1 MGVLRL
7 MDIKQKSQI
16 SNGPSRTIRDRA
28 NHRPPVR
35 SRFVGGVK
43 TFLPFAIAGLIVLS
57 ACGGSNVS
65 QSQST
70 GTLAGNWQFTI
81 TAPSDNSFQGGMQ
94 GGFLLQSKG
103 SVTGGVTYSLSL
115 PPQQQGGSST
125 LCSSGSAPVTG
136 TIDGQNVTLTVVA
149 GVQTFTLTG
158 TLSASGTTMAGTYA
172 STDGNG
178 CGTAQTGLQ
187 WTATSVPPLT
197 GAIQGNFHS
206 SLNPALRNQD
216 FPVTGTLTQGDNI
229 GASNATVTGTLN
241 FAGYPCLTTASVNG
255 QISGSSVI
263 LQIIATNGL
272 NVGQIGAAPGLSN
285 PAPVAFESA
294 AGGGGS
300 ILHGANA
307 YGVTTKSCPG
317 GTLAGDIGNVCIALG
332 NSTSC
337 TQPILLSPAS
347 LVFPAQAVGSP
358 PTTQTITLTNTD
370 PSNATLSGLSL
381 SFNPQSGATS
391 LFGPSDFNGVPNF
404 TSQDNCASS
413 AGSPFSL
420 APQQSCTITISFSP
434 QQSCPWLPSLAF
446 GGEPPSACPFP
457 LAATLTVNSPTSA
470 DSNTAF
476 AVPISGLGVSALVPS
491 TAELDFGS
499 EALNETSAP
508 QILSF
513 TNQGTTPVQ
522 ILPSLNNP
530 CVNPAVGVLTLP
542 RPLTTGEVGGVQVD
556 TAAITPNGSTINYSC
571 DSDLTSKLPNFQIS
585 ADNCSGTLLAPLAS
599 CTLAVAFA
607 PQPST
612 PLTPPL
618 DYFLELNTLQCTA
631 TTTSKC
637 EIDAGRF
644 PVELTANLPSPL
656 RMTPGAGLDF
666 GFQAKGTSSA
676 PLTITLFNDP
686 NDPKAA
692 TVNFT
697 GNIVKGDY
705 TETDDCGSSLAP
717 GGTCTLTV
725 TFRPV
730 IVGFDPGTITM
741 TYTVGQTQ
749 TVHLRGTGK

>member
-1 MGVLRL
+1 ME
-7 MDIKQKSQI
+7 KSQVRDG
-16 SNGPSRTIRDRA
+16 SSRMIRDRA
-28 NHRPPVR
+28 NQQP
-35 SRFVGGVK
+35 SAWFRFGADVK
-43 TFLPFAIAGLIVLS
+43 VFLPLALAGLIVLS
-57 ACGGSNVS
+57 GCGGSNS
-65 QSQST
+65 GQSQST
-70 GTLAGNWQFTI
+70 GSIAGNWQFAMTP
-81 TAPSDNSFQGGMQ
+81 PSNNSFQGGIQ

-103 SVTGGVTYSLSL
+103 SVTGGVTYSVAL
-115 PPQQQGGSST
+115 PPQQGGAAT
-125 LCSSGSAPVTG
+125 VCSSGSAQVTG
-136 TIDGQNVTLTVVA
+136 TIDSQNVTLTVAA

-158 TLSASGTTMAGTYA
+158 SLSASGTTMGGTYA

-187 WTATSVPPLT
+187 WTATSVPPMT
-197 GAIQGNFHS
+197 GAFQGNFHS

-216 FPVTGTLTQGDNI
+216 FPVNGMLTQGDNI

-241 FAGYPCLTTASVNG
+241 FNGYPCLTTVSVNG
-255 QISGSSVI
+255 QISGNSVI
-263 LQIIATNGL
+263 LQMIATSGL

-285 PAPVAFESA
+285 PAPVLFETA
-294 AGGGGS
+294 AGGSGS
-300 ILHGANA
+300 VLHGANA

-317 GTLAGDIGNVCIALG
+317 GTLAGDIGNVCIDLG
-332 NSTSC
+332 NSKSC

-347 LVFPAQAVGSP
+347 LVFPAQAVGSV

-370 PSNATLSGLSL
+370 LSNTTLSGLSL
-381 SFNPQSGATS
+381 SFNPQAGATS
-391 LFGPSDFNGVPNF
+391 LFGPSDFNGLPNF
-404 TSQDNCASS
+404 SSQDNCSSS

-434 QQSCPWLPSLAF
+434 QQSCPWLPSTAL

-470 DSNTAF
+470 DGNTAF
-476 AVPISGLGVSALVPS
+476 AVPINGLGLSALVPS
-491 TAELDFGS
+491 TPELDFGS
-499 EALNETSAP
+499 EALNEISAP
-508 QILSF
+508 QVLSF
-513 TNQGTTPVQ
+513 TNQGTTSVQ
-522 ILPSLNNP
+522 ILPSLNSP

-571 DSDLTSKLPNFQIS
+571 DSDLTSQLPNFQIS

-612 PLTPPL
+612 PMTPPL

-631 TTTSKC
+631 TTTSNC

-666 GFQAKGTSSA
+666 GLQAKRVSSA

-686 NDPKAA
+686 SDPNAA
-692 TVNFT
+692 PVDFT

-705 TETDDCGSSLAP
+705 TELDDCGSSLAP
-717 GGTCTLTV
+717 GGSCTLTV
-725 TFRPV
+725 TFRPT
-730 IVGFDPGTITM
+730 IVGSDPGTITI
-741 TYTVGQTQ
+741 TYRVGQTQ
-749 TVHLRGTGK
+749 TVHLRGTGQ